1 MKFSITK
8 SFKIFLII
16 ALSIV
21 VVGMVFLG
29 IFGFNK
35 TADYGAG
42 YEVKVHVNQYTPTG
56 NTIEVTKNAT
66 EIYFVENGIKALAY
80 TQRAEGTGLD
90 LIYKFGGDV
99 SEKCAGL
106 AAAVQSALDTDA
118 EVVGLT
124 ATAEVYATDA
134 VVNGQFGWILLAV
147 GIATVVFFVY
157 LLFAAK
163 FAQAVSVVCSAAV
176 SAILYISLISIARVP
191 VYPTGAIVGV
201 FAFALSLAL
210 SVVMASRYK
219 EIAKLNEDMSV
230 KEVADEAARKSF
242 LRFIVI
248 GVLVAL
254 ASLIFIGVGPA
265 YVRFIGV
272 QMLIADVAVLFASY
286 AFTPTVFSVLKKSG
300 KK

>member
-16 ALSIV
+16 ALSLV

-56 NTIEVTKNAT
+56 NTIEVAKNAT
-66 EIYFVENGIKALAY
+66 EVYFVENGIKSLAY

-106 AAAVQSALDTDA
+106 AAAVQNALDTDA

-134 VVNGQFGWILLAV
+134 AVNSQFGWILLAV

-163 FAQAVSVVCSAAV
+163 FAQAVSVVCSAVV

-191 VYPTGAIVGV
+191 VYPTGAIIGV
-201 FAFALSLAL
+201 FAFVLSAVL

-219 EIAKLNEDMSV
+219 EIAKLNEDMSA
-230 KEVADEAARKSF
+230 KEIADEAARKSL
-242 LRFIVI
+242 LRFILI
-248 GVLVAL
+248 GALIAL

-272 QMLIADVAVLFASY
+272 QILLADVAALFASY
-286 AFTPTVFSVLKKSG
+286 AFTPTVFSVLKKSN
-300 KK
+300 KR

>member
-1 MKFSITK
+1 M
-8 SFKIFLII
+8 
-16 ALSIV
+16 
-21 VVGMVFLG
+21 
-29 IFGFNK
+29 
-35 TADYGAG
+35 
-42 YEVKVHVNQYTPTG
+42 
-56 NTIEVTKNAT
+56 
-66 EIYFVENGIKALAY
+66 
-80 TQRAEGTGLD
+80 
-90 LIYKFGGDV
+90 
-99 SEKCAGL
+99 
-106 AAAVQSALDTDA
+106 QSALDTDA